1 MEHQF
6 FQGHKQSKV
15 GKQCTIWHCML
26 NQYPKISQAPRVHA
40 TALLIIIII
49 IIIGSD
55 HAALPTQRQNF
66 YNSWIV

>member
-1 MEHQF
+1 LASNVPF
-6 FQGHKQSKV
+6 G
-15 GKQCTIWHCML
+15 TAWLL

-40 TALLIIIII
+40 TALLLLIIIII

-55 HAALPTQRQNF
+55 HHAALPTQRQNF